1 MSTSV
6 EHVYE
11 LEPHVKVARARS
23 GILLLI
29 ISDALSVAAIIAG
42 AQYLQALN
50 TEGQYKIAGDY
61 APPFVAGLLV
71 MIGLLLSGLA
81 YYLWDRRA
89 SQAAATGLTLFFL
102 LSLLIM
108 LAAAVGETWIGATLN
123 YGVPIQA
130 FESVHWLVTWFTAVH
145 LSLAVGVAVSL
156 LAPVLRPAGWL
167 VALLILGMPAFGTL
181 FTPAMAL
188 LSSGAQ
194 RLQVCVKQWCGLAG
208 FVAEYCD
215 NP

>member
-29 ISDALSVAAIIAG
+29 ISDALSVVAIMAG

-50 TEGQYKIAGDY
+50 TEGQYKVAGDY
-61 APPFVAGLLV
+61 APSFVAGLLV

-89 SQAAATGLTLFFL
+89 SKAGETGQTLFFL

-108 LAAAVGETWIGATLN
+108 LAAAVGETWIGATLS

-130 FESVHWLVTWFTAVH
+130 YESVHWLVTWFTAVH
-145 LSLAVGVAVSL
+145 LWLAVIIGIL
-156 LAPVLRPAGWL
+156 IGGRILRG
-167 VALLILGMPAFGTL
+167 
-181 FTPAMAL
+181 
-188 LSSGAQ
+188 
-194 RLQVCVKQWCGLAG
+194 RLAG
-208 FVAEYCD
+208 HEFVVEVTGYWWYYTVVASILLWLFATYLT
-215 NP
+215 

>member
-29 ISDALSVAAIIAG
+29 ISDALAVFAIMAG
-42 AQYLQALN
+42 AQYLKALN

-81 YYLWDRRA
+81 YYMWDRRA
-89 SQAAATGLTLFFL
+89 SKAGETGQALFFV
-102 LSLLIM
+102 LSLLLM
-108 LAAAVGETWIGATLN
+108 LVAAVGETWIGATLN
-123 YGVPIQA
+123 YGVPLQA

-145 LSLAVGVAVSL
+145 LWLAVIIGILVSGRI
-156 LAPVLRPAGWL
+156 LRG
-167 VALLILGMPAFGTL
+167 
-181 FTPAMAL
+181 
-188 LSSGAQ
+188 
-194 RLQVCVKQWCGLAG
+194 RLAG
-208 FVAEYCD
+208 HEFVVEVTGYWWYYTVVASILLWLFATYLT
-215 NP
+215 